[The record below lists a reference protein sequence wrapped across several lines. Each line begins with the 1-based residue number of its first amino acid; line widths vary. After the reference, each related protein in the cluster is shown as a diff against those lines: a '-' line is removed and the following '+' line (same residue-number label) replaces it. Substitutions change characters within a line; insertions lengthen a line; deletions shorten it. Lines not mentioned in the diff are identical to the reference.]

1 MAEVGSFFPWN
12 CLHYDA
18 ARLAFLKAGTIMIDS
33 LSIVSC
39 SFFLQNNGE
48 STKSDSESY
57 LEAFIPVMR
66 ANKGL
71 LYIGTVRKP
80 TYSLKE

>member
-1 MAEVGSFFPWN
+1 
-12 CLHYDA
+12 
-18 ARLAFLKAGTIMIDS
+18 MIDS
-33 LSIVSC
+33 LSVVSC